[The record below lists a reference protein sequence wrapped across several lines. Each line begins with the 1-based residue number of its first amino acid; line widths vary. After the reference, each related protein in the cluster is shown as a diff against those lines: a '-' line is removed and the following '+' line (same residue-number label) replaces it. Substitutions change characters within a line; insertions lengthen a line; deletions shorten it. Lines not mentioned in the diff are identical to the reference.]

1 MPPRIPIETSARHIH
16 ITKEDFEALFGEGKE
31 LTFVKELS
39 QPGQYVAAE
48 KLAVIGPRGEF
59 ERVSILGP
67 FRKETQV
74 EIYVTDPRKLGIP
87 SVIRQSGDTEGT
99 PGCILRAGD
108 KEITLDKGVIVAK
121 RHIHMRP
128 VDALQYNVKDNENVF
143 VITKSYERNL
153 IYADVVVRVSP
164 SFRLAMHVD
173 TDEANAFA
181 GDADP
186 YGVIVKIFDTES
198 YSVDKWMEEVLRGI
212 NRIQK
217 KLRGQLNERLKKYS
231 IHVRLTPTT
240 AVCFRRTHRSKDFA
254 VFAVNKHLQFEMSDI
269 EYYTFLIY
277 FC

>member
-16 ITKEDFEALFGEGKE
+16 ISKADFEALFGVGAE

-48 KLAVIGPRGEF
+48 KLTVIGPRGEF
-59 ERVSILGP
+59 EKVSILGP
-67 FRKETQV
+67 FRNETQV
-74 EIYVTDPRKLGIP
+74 EISVTDTRKLGIP
-87 SVIRQSGDTEGT
+87 AVIRQSGDTEGT
-99 PGCILRAGD
+99 PGCTLRAGD
-108 KEITLDKGVIVAK
+108 KELTIDHGVIVAK

-153 IYADVVVRVSP
+153 IYSDVVVRISP
-164 SFRLAMHVD
+164 QFRLSMHVD

-181 GDADP
+181 SDAEP

-212 NRIQK
+212 NRI
-217 KLRGQLNERLKKYS
+217 
-231 IHVRLTPTT
+231 
-240 AVCFRRTHRSKDFA
+240 
-254 VFAVNKHLQFEMSDI
+254 
-269 EYYTFLIY
+269 
-277 FC
+277 